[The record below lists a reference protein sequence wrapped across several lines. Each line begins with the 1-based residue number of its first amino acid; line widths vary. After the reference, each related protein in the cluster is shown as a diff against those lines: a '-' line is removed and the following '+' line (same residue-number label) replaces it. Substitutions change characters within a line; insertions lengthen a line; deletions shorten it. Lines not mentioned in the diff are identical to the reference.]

1 MAPMPMGKHGY
12 SAIVHNE
19 KIYIFGSL
27 VYDSIGGFGD
37 KDEPEALVDIFSLE
51 TYSWR
56 KGLPI
61 PTPFVGM
68 GAVEYKDQLYVAGG
82 ADSLKKWSTNG
93 NLFQIPIKTLLEN
106 TN

>member
-1 MAPMPMGKHGY
+1 MKDEWTQLAPMPMGKHGY

-37 KDEPEALVDIFSLE
+37 KDEPEALV
-51 TYSWR
+51 
-56 KGLPI
+56 
-61 PTPFVGM
+61 GM